1 MLEHNNTGDT
11 KKLRYTY
18 THIYISSIRGQPNL
32 PAQMFHNSFQASN
45 NQEKTQLFNDYFYSI
60 FSTDNDTPATV
71 PPTYTSANTL
81 HDIEVIDTEVLTIL
95 TVLLLYLK
103 IRNNNKSNNN
113 TATISKQEITECAPV
128 RRVPITS

>member
-11 KKLRYTY
+11 KKLHYSY
-18 THIYISSIRGQPNL
+18 IHIYISSTRGQPNL
-32 PAQMFHNSFQASN
+32 HAQMFHNSFQSSN
-45 NQEKTQLFNDYFYSI
+45 NQEKTQLFNNYFYSI

-103 IRNNNKSNNN
+103 IRNNN
-113 TATISKQEITECAPV
+113 TATISKQAITECAPV
-128 RRVPITS
+128 RCVPITS